1 MPEIDSFVEALME
14 RVVAWGPNLV
24 AALVTLVLGWF
35 GAKIVRS
42 LVGRGMRRASVD
54 EILIRFVGNLVYSG
68 VMVLVVIATLGRLGV
83 NTTSFAAVV
92 AAAGLAIAL
101 AFQGS
106 LSNFASGV
114 LVMVFRPFRV
124 GDFIEAGG
132 VSGVVEEV
140 QIFTTSLKTPDN
152 RAVVL
157 PNSQVTGGA
166 ITNYSAK
173 DIRRVD
179 LVFGIGYGD
188 DMRQARAVI
197 ERVLAAEERVLQD
210 PAPTVAV
217 SELADSSVNLV
228 CRPWVR
234 TEDYWPV
241 YFDLTEAMKTAFDAE
256 GLSIPFPQTDVHLHQ
271 VGAA

>member
-1 MPEIDSFVEALME
+1 MDSFVTELTE
-14 RVVAWGPNLV
+14 RVVEWGPNLV
-24 AALVTLVLGWF
+24 AAIATLVLGWF

-42 LVGRGMRRASVD
+42 LAGRAMRRADVD
-54 EILIRFVGNLVYSG
+54 EILVRFIGNMVYSG
-68 VMVLVVIATLGRLGV
+68 VMVLVVIAVLGRLGV
-83 NTTSFAAVV
+83 NTTSFAAVI

-106 LSNFASGV
+106 LSNFSSGV
-114 LVMVFRPFRV
+114 LLMVFRPFRV

-140 QIFTTSLKTPDN
+140 QVFTTALRTPDN
-152 RAVVL
+152 RAVVV
-157 PNSQVTGGA
+157 PNAQVTGGS

-173 DIRRVD
+173 DVRRVD

-188 DMRQARAVI
+188 DMRQAKTVI
-197 ERVLAAEERVLQD
+197 ERVLAAEERVLRD

-241 YFDLTEAMKTAFDAE
+241 YFDLTETMKTAFDAE